1 MYDQFYG
8 FTGRPFQLT
17 PDPSFYFESGT
28 HRKAMSY
35 LGYGLAQGEGFIVI
49 TGDIGAGKTTLVG
62 HLMNSIDPG
71 RLTAVKLVSTAVS
84 GEALLQ
90 LVCEQFGLD
99 WEGLGKA
106 ELLRGIEQFLREQ
119 ARSGRRTLLIVDE
132 GQNLPVDALEE
143 LRMLSNFQLGG
154 HSLLQIFLLGQP
166 EFRQTLF
173 QSPSLE
179 QLRQRVIATHHLDPM
194 EPEEVE
200 PYILHRLGKVGWQGN
215 PSFSPDAF
223 ELLYDHSDGVPR
235 RLNVLVSRVLL
246 YGAVEQHGRITGAHV
261 RSVVAEMSADGGF
274 AQASAAPVAGAA
286 PAPAM
291 APAPAPMP
299 EPAPVFAPAPEAA
312 PFAGPVE
319 APVAEEP
326 LDLSAQFAVAPIA
339 AAEAAAPMEWPL
351 SAQLNKAEAQPF
363 APPPFAA
370 EPAPLAA
377 GPAAPDVAPF
387 AGPASFAPP
396 VAVAP
401 EPELAPEAPAAPPPF
416 APPAGAGLG
425 RFSAIAVDE
434 PVEPLPLPGAASF
447 IEARSLVAN
456 HLTPLAAPAPF
467 GAPEPQATPFAAPE
481 FAAPAAPMMEA
492 QPSLS
497 APVEEPVFAA
507 AAPMEAPTAPVAA
520 EAMDAEAMIALQ
532 RQIAGLEARLADQD
546 AALRRVLDLLIDWVE
561 RDPAGAPAAA
571 RDWAA

>member
-17 PDPSFYFESGT
+17 PDPAFYFESGT

-90 LVCEQFGLD
+90 LVAEQFGLD
-99 WEGLGKA
+99 WDGLGKA
-106 ELLRGIEQFLREQ
+106 ELLRTIEQFLREQ
-119 ARSGRRTLLIVDE
+119 ARAGRRTLLIVDE

-215 PSFSPDAF
+215 PAFSPDAF

-246 YGAVEQHGRITGAHV
+246 YGAVEQLSRITGAHV

-274 AQASAAPVAGAA
+274 AQASEPAPVIAVPTAAPLAEAPPAA
-286 PAPAM
+286 FAPPAPAAP
-291 APAPAPMP
+291 APAPAPMQWP
-299 EPAPVFAPAPEAA
+299 PSAAPAAAEPQPMAA
-312 PFAGPVE
+312 PFAPFAEPVAAETPAPPVE
-319 APVAEEP
+319 APA
-326 LDLSAQFAVAPIA
+326 
-339 AAEAAAPMEWPL
+339 
-351 SAQLNKAEAQPF
+351 PF
-363 APPPFAA
+363 APTA
-370 EPAPLAA
+370 LAVSESV
-377 GPAAPDVAPF
+377 VAP
-387 AGPASFAPP
+387 P
-396 VAVAP
+396 
-401 EPELAPEAPAAPPPF
+401 APPPF
-416 APPAGAGLG
+416 APPPAAAAPFALTEAEDLPPAAPPFAPPPGSPLG

-434 PVEPLPLPGAASF
+434 PVEPLPLPTAAGF
-447 IEARSLVAN
+447 IEARSLVAD
-456 HLTPLAAPAPF
+456 HLASAVPEEDQETLFAPSFAA
-467 GAPEPQATPFAAPE
+467 PFAAPNAAQPAPPA
-481 FAAPAAPMMEA
+481 FDAPAAPT
-492 QPSLS
+492 PSATP
-497 APVEEPVFAA
+497 APSPGPDAA
-507 AAPMEAPTAPVAA
+507 ASSEAVT
-520 EAMDAEAMIALQ
+520 ALQ

-561 RDPAGAPAAA
+561 RDPAGAPAA